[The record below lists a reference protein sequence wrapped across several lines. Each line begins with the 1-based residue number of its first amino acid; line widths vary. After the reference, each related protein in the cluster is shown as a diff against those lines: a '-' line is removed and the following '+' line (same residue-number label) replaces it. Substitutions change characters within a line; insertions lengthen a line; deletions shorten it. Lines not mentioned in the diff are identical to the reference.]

1 MASTLVEYK
10 TFADV
15 CLQPIT
21 RLRFGNTKVNTDTET
36 YDIYHLE
43 SESSYSITPILKA
56 DMKGGNRTLGYKA
69 EITLYVMQNDP
80 SNGLISKLE
89 NFRLWRNYVPAQ
101 YTDYYAILDVGDA
114 SSVGTVTPEY
124 EMTGGKGFSIYLN
137 RPEINLT
144 VEGVA
149 MRSRYKLTISKVAK
163 NISDFNVIN
172 LNI

>member
-56 DMKGGNRTLGYKA
+56 DMKGGNRTL
-69 EITLYVMQNDP
+69 V
-80 SNGLISKLE
+80 
-89 NFRLWRNYVPAQ
+89 
-101 YTDYYAILDVGDA
+101 
-114 SSVGTVTPEY
+114 
-124 EMTGGKGFSIYLN
+124 
-137 RPEINLT
+137 
-144 VEGVA
+144 
-149 MRSRYKLTISKVAK
+149 
-163 NISDFNVIN
+163 
-172 LNI
+172 